1 MCARARSR
9 PLTVDY
15 MPLPGTPLEEID
27 TPALVVD
34 LDAAEANIKALQ
46 DWCDANGTNARP
58 HVKTHKSPYW
68 ARKQV
73 AAGAIGVCAA
83 KVGEAEAMV
92 AGGVK
97 DILVANQIV
106 GPIKI
111 PRLVALA
118 HQAKIGVVV
127 DDADNVRDLSVAASR
142 AGVEIGVLVDV
153 NIRINRAGVEPGE
166 PTVELTRSIVDAPG
180 LRFDGLMGY
189 EGHVTPQ
196 EQAETDAVETW
207 LGKLQ
212 AAVIAVEEAGYP
224 VEVVSGA
231 GTTTYRASGSHE
243 RVTEVQCGTYIF
255 MDGAYAPEA
264 PEFTPAL
271 TVIAQVMSKPVPERA
286 IIDIGLKSVSV
297 DSGPPRVHDRPGAEL
312 SRLAEE
318 HGILTVEGEARNMKV
333 GDRVRLLPMHGDTT
347 INLHSHYFGVRNG
360 VIEDII
366 PITAR
371 GRFR

>member
-1 MCARARSR
+1 
-9 PLTVDY
+9 

-92 AGGVK
+92 AGGVT

-118 HQAKIGVVV
+118 HQATIRCIV
-127 DDADNVRDLSVAASR
+127 DDPDNVRDLSAEATR
-142 AGVEIGVLVDV
+142 AGVEIGVLVDI

-166 PTVELTRSIVDAPG
+166 PAVELTQAVVDAPG

-189 EGHVTPQ
+189 EGHVTPE
-196 EQAETDAVETW
+196 EQAQTEAVATVARQIGSGHHRRRRGR
-207 LGKLQ
+207 LPGGGRLRRRHHHLSGVGV
-212 AAVIAVEEAGYP
+212 ARTRDGSAV
-224 VEVVSGA
+224 
-231 GTTTYRASGSHE
+231 RDLH
-243 RVTEVQCGTYIF
+243 
-255 MDGAYAPEA
+255 
-264 PEFTPAL
+264 L
-271 TVIAQVMSKPVPERA
+271 
-286 IIDIGLKSVSV
+286 
-297 DSGPPRVHDRPGAEL
+297 
-312 SRLAEE
+312 
-318 HGILTVEGEARNMKV
+318 HGR
-333 GDRVRLLPMHGDTT
+333 RVRP
-347 INLHSHYFGVRNG
+347 
-360 VIEDII
+360 
-366 PITAR
+366 
-371 GRFR
+371 

>member
-1 MCARARSR
+1 
-9 PLTVDY
+9 LTVDY

-46 DWCDANGTNARP
+46 DWCDANGVNARP

-68 ARKQV
+68 ARKQI

-92 AGGVK
+92 AGGVT
-97 DILVANQIV
+97 DILIANQIV

-111 PRLVALA
+111 PRLAALA
-118 HQAKIGVVV
+118 HQATIRVVV
-127 DDADNVRDLSVAASR
+127 DDANNVRDLSNEASR
-142 AGVEIGVLVDV
+142 AGVEIGVLVDINV
-153 NIRINRAGVEPGE
+153 RIDRTGVEPGE
-166 PTVELTRSIVDAPG
+166 PAIDLARSVADAPG

-189 EGHVTPQ
+189 EGHVTPE
-196 EQAETDAVETW
+196 EQAQTDAVETW

-212 AAVIAVEEAGYP
+212 AAIIAVEEAGYP

-255 MDGAYAPEA
+255 MDGAYGPEA
-264 PEFTPAL
+264 PEFTTAL
-271 TVIAQVMSKPVPERA
+271 TVISQVMSRPVPERA
-286 IIDIGLKSVSV
+286 VIDIGLKSVSV
-297 DSGPPRVHDRPGAEL
+297 DSGPPVVFDRPGAEI
-312 SRLAEE
+312 SRMAEE
-318 HGILTVEGEARNMKV
+318 HGILSLEDEARNLKV

-347 INLHSHYFGVRNG
+347 INQHSHYFGVRNG
-360 VIEDII
+360 ILEDVI

>member
-1 MCARARSR
+1 M
-9 PLTVDY
+9 TVDY

-46 DWCDANGTNARP
+46 DWCDANGVNARP

-68 ARKQV
+68 ARKQIG
-73 AAGAIGVCAA
+73 AGAIGVCAA

-92 AGGVK
+92 AGGVT
-97 DILVANQIV
+97 DILIANQIV

-118 HQAKIGVVV
+118 HQATIRVVV
-127 DDADNVRDLSVAASR
+127 DDANNVRDLSNEASR
-142 AGVEIGVLVDV
+142 AGVEIGVLVDINV
-153 NIRINRAGVEPGE
+153 RIDRTGVEPGE
-166 PTVELTRSIVDAPG
+166 PAIDLARSVADAPG

-189 EGHVTPQ
+189 EGHVTPE
-196 EQAETDAVETW
+196 EQAQTDAVETW

-212 AAVIAVEEAGYP
+212 AAIIAVEEAGYP
-224 VEVVSGA
+224 VSVVSGA

-255 MDGAYAPEA
+255 MDGAYGPEA
-264 PEFTPAL
+264 PEFTTAL
-271 TVIAQVMSKPVPERA
+271 TVISQVMSRPVPERA
-286 IIDIGLKSVSV
+286 VIDIGLKSVSV
-297 DSGPPRVHDRPGAEL
+297 DSGLPVVFDRPGAEI
-312 SRLAEE
+312 SRMAEE
-318 HGILTVEGEARNMKV
+318 HGILSLEDEARNLKV

-360 VIEDII
+360 ILEDVI

>member
-1 MCARARSR
+1 
-9 PLTVDY
+9 

-27 TPALVVD
+27 TPALIVD

-68 ARKQV
+68 ARKQIE
-73 AAGAIGVCAA
+73 AGAIGVCAA

-97 DILVANQIV
+97 DILIANQIV

-118 HQAKIGVVV
+118 HQATIGVVV
-127 DDADNVRDLSVAASR
+127 DDADNVRDLSDAASR
-142 AGVEIGVLVDV
+142 AGVEIGVLVDINV
-153 NIRINRAGVEPGE
+153 RINRTGVEPGE
-166 PTVELTRSIVDAPG
+166 PAIELVRSIADAPG

-189 EGHVTPQ
+189 EGHVTPE
-196 EQAETDAVETW
+196 EQAQTDAVETW

-212 AAVIAVEEAGYP
+212 AAIIAVEEAGYP

-243 RVTEVQCGTYIF
+243 RVTEVQCGTTYSW
-255 MDGAYAPEA
+255 MARTAPKR
-264 PEFTPAL
+264 L
-271 TVIAQVMSKPVPERA
+271 NLR
-286 IIDIGLKSVSV
+286 
-297 DSGPPRVHDRPGAEL
+297 PPL
-312 SRLAEE
+312 RLF
-318 HGILTVEGEARNMKV
+318 HR
-333 GDRVRLLPMHGDTT
+333 
-347 INLHSHYFGVRNG
+347 
-360 VIEDII
+360 
-366 PITAR
+366 
-371 GRFR
+371 